1 MSRAIKTG
9 LVVGLVGLVLTFC
22 ISGFSGLFSMVSP
35 FLAGGFA
42 GFFAAGKAL
51 SKGQG
56 AGYGAIAGGIAGGM
70 AVHGEM
76 IGRMLVIFAQV
87 SQLRSYGIASDPFG
101 SSSEFLT
108 LYLLSVLPAIGFGAL
123 AGAGGGFLGAKDQVP
138 KDAPS
143 EFVQ

>member
-42 GFFAAGKAL
+42 GFFAARIAL

-56 AGYGAIAGGIAGGM
+56 AGYGAVAGAIAGGM

-76 IGRMLVIFAQV
+76 IGRLLVIFAQV
-87 SQLRSYGIASDPFG
+87 SQLKSYGLASNPFG
-101 SSSEFLT
+101 NSGEFIT

-123 AGAGGGFLGAKDQVP
+123 TGAGAGFLAARDQLP
-138 KDAPS
+138 TETPS
-143 EFVQ
+143 EMIQ